1 MKTEEYQSD
10 ILHLIPPEIQSYLD
24 ELSDIC
30 KDLKASRKGL
40 NEICFNFKNDAITFT
55 GIGITIAPNLFQY
68 LYKKVRRQL
77 GIDMT
82 LNSNTNATTTS
93 ATNTYTTNAVI
104 DNLTWT
110 TNTGTTSV
118 GNSYTNWVTTA
129 SPSSLY
135 EMYDDKIKD
144 YVEEILNNKEKDDKK
159 KMAENFSFGPYSTS
173 SIRISPYGMAIK
185 NKAGKWISYNKEK
198 NRLMDVDVINVNID
212 ASKIFYKVPRAI
224 STVKPGDIILHN
236 DSPVFVEV
244 VQDGR
249 FTVINPYEGTEIT
262 ILPAQSPFG
271 FDYVT
276 TIISLTD
283 YMPKADEQNPFGN
296 LLPFM
301 LMGKDNNNL
310 GLMLALS
317 GNMKDMDPMMMMAL
331 CGGSDMSTL
340 LMLSMMNKKDKK
352 KEFTKAFNKRHATY
366 GAGIEDKDE

>member
-1 MKTEEYQSD
+1 M
-10 ILHLIPPEIQSYLD
+10 PPETQSYLD
-24 ELSDIC
+24 ALSVIC
-30 KDLKASRKGL
+30 KDLKASHKGL
-40 NEICFNFKNDAITFT
+40 DQICFNFKNDAITFA
-55 GIGITIAPNLFQY
+55 GIGVTIAPNLFQY

-82 LNSNTNATTTS
+82 LNSNADVITTSTSSTYATNATSTAS
-93 ATNTYTTNAVI
+93 SNYIWTTN
-104 DNLTWT
+104 
-110 TNTGTTSV
+110 TNTGTTCV
-118 GNSYTNWVTTA
+118 GNYNDWIATPSS
-129 SPSSLY
+129 SPSLY
-135 EMYDDKIKD
+135 DVYNDRIKD
-144 YVEEILNNKEKDDKK
+144 CVEEILNNKEKDDKK

-236 DSPVFVEV
+236 DSPVFVEI

-310 GLMLALS
+310 GLMLMMS
-317 GNMKDMDPMMMMAL
+317 NGFENIDPMMLMAL
-331 CGGSDMSTL
+331 SNGGDISALL
-340 LMLSMMNKKDKK
+340 LMQMMKGKVPTFGPGVLDS
-352 KEFTKAFNKRHATY
+352 
-366 GAGIEDKDE
+366 DDE

>member
-1 MKTEEYQSD
+1 
-10 ILHLIPPEIQSYLD
+10 
-24 ELSDIC
+24 
-30 KDLKASRKGL
+30 
-40 NEICFNFKNDAITFT
+40 
-55 GIGITIAPNLFQY
+55 
-68 LYKKVRRQL
+68 
-77 GIDMT
+77 MT
-82 LNSNTNATTTS
+82 LNSNTNVATTSTTS
-93 ATNTYTTNAVI
+93 TYTTNAVSNTSN
-104 DNLTWT
+104 NLIWT

-118 GNSYTNWVTTA
+118 GTYNDWAA
-129 SPSSLY
+129 SPSLSLY
-135 EMYDDKIKD
+135 DTYNDRLKD
-144 YVEEILNNKEKDDKK
+144 CIEEILNNKEKDDKK

-198 NRLMDVDVINVNID
+198 NRLIDVDVINVNID
-212 ASKIFYKVPRAI
+212 ASKIFYKIPQAI

-236 DSPVFVEV
+236 DSPVFVEM

-310 GLMLALS
+310 ALMFMMS
-317 GNMKDMDPMMMMAL
+317 GNFKNLDPMMVAL
-331 CGGSDMSTL
+331 MCSGSNDISGLL
-340 LMLSMMNKKDKK
+340 LMNMMNQKNTLT
-352 KEFTKAFNKRHATY
+352 EAFNKKHASY
-366 GAGIEDKDE
+366 GPAIEDKDE

>member
-1 MKTEEYQSD
+1 
-10 ILHLIPPEIQSYLD
+10 
-24 ELSDIC
+24 
-30 KDLKASRKGL
+30 
-40 NEICFNFKNDAITFT
+40 
-55 GIGITIAPNLFQY
+55 
-68 LYKKVRRQL
+68 
-77 GIDMT
+77 MT
-82 LNSNTNATTTS
+82 LNSNADVIATST
-93 ATNTYTTNAVI
+93 TNTYTTNATSAASSNYI
-104 DNLTWT
+104 WT
-110 TNTGTTSV
+110 TNTTSGT
-118 GNSYTNWVTTA
+118 NYNNWISST
-129 SPSSLY
+129 PSLY
-135 EMYDDKIKD
+135 DIYDDKIKD

-212 ASKIFYKVPRAI
+212 ASKIFYKVPRAT

-310 GLMLALS
+310 GLMLMMS
-317 GNMKDMDPMMMMAL
+317 KGFENIDPMMLMAL
-331 CGGSDMSTL
+331 SNGGDMSAF
-340 LMLSMMNKKDKK
+340 LMMQLM
-352 KEFTKAFNKRHATY
+352 KEK
-366 GAGIEDKDE
+366 GPMIGPGIPDPDDE

>member
-30 KDLKASRKGL
+30 KDLKTSRKGL

-82 LNSNTNATTTS
+82 LNSNANVTTTS

-110 TNTGTTSV
+110 TSTGTTSV
-118 GNSYTNWVTTA
+118 GNNYNNWVTTV
-129 SPSSLY
+129 SPATLY
-135 EMYDDKIKD
+135 ENYDDKIKNCI
-144 YVEEILNNKEKDDKK
+144 EEILNNKEKDDKK
-159 KMAENFSFGPYSTS
+159 KMAENFSFGPYNTS

-224 STVKPGDIILHN
+224 SAIDPGDIILHN

-310 GLMLALS
+310 GLMLMMS
-317 GNMKDMDPMMMMAL
+317 KGFENIDPMMLMAL
-331 CGGSDMSTL
+331 SNGGDISAF
-340 LMLSMMNKKDKK
+340 LMMKLMKDK
-352 KEFTKAFNKRHATY
+352 
-366 GAGIEDKDE
+366 GPMVGPGIPDPDDE